1 MRGDNML
8 IGICG
13 KSGSGKSTL
22 SNALKNE
29 FENVEV
35 LSIDKVGH
43 EVLTFPQVMKEIEET
58 FGSDVTS
65 KGYVDRKVLGEKVF
79 VCRHEMDKL
88 TRITWKAMEEVIDK
102 FIEVNNGKTIILDWL
117 LLPKTKYLNMCD
129 LRILVDVDFETR
141 LSRAIARDGI
151 TEEAFRLRDGA
162 SIDYDYNDFDVVVDN
177 AYDENVRRLV
187 LKHD

>member
-1 MRGDNML
+1 MI

-22 SNALKNE
+22 SKLLSEEDSRVK
-29 FENVEV
+29 V
-35 LSIDKVGH
+35 LNIDNVGH
-43 EVLTFPQVMKEIEET
+43 EVLTFPEVMKEIEST
-58 FGSDVTS
+58 FGSEVTD

-79 VCRHEMDKL
+79 VSRHEMDKL
-88 TRITWKAMEEVIDK
+88 TRITWEAMEQVIDE
-102 FIEVNNGKTIILDWL
+102 FILENNDSIIILDWL
-117 LLPKTKYLNMCD
+117 LLPKTKFFQMCD

-162 SIDYDYNDFDVVVDN
+162 SVDYNYNDFDVVVDN
-177 AYDENVRRLV
+177 AFDENVRRLV